1 MVPFVGNVRKRQ
13 AIGIE
18 GGLARS
24 RNLGE
29 GKMGTNWSIS
39 GGEKVLKWIMV
50 MNGQLCE

>member
-1 MVPFVGNVRKRQ
+1 MSRRDK
-13 AIGIE
+13 AIGTE
-18 GGLARS
+18 GGLARP

-39 GGEKVLKWIMV
+39 GGENILKRIMV